1 MGHIIKTILR
11 EKTRI
16 DTDYCGAA
24 AVNFLERIE
33 STLVHYGLLSVPFCE
48 LAELALTV

>member
-16 DTDYCGAA
+16 DTDYCGA